1 MRKFIDKKNE
11 KRMTDTFLTLAR
23 IPSLSR
29 HEGKVAAHLERSF
42 KALGCT
48 VRFDGTGKKIGGETG
63 NLIAT
68 FPSKHGGKPFLLS
81 SHMDTVGPAEK
92 ITPVMKGGRIY
103 SDGTSILGADCKS
116 GITVILETLA
126 LLKERGIKHPPLE
139 IAITVAEEIGL
150 LGSKNLDYSL
160 LKAKNGLVLD
170 SESPSDVTVRAPA
183 VARMEIQVHG
193 VAAHAGMFP
202 ERGISAIQTAAK
214 AMAKLKF
221 GRIDF
226 ETTANIGVIDGGTAT
241 NVITPLVNLRAE
253 ARSHKVAKLDRQ
265 IKLMEKAFKDACAAA
280 KIKVDGKTLSARCD
294 FKSTR
299 NYNNMVLSPDTP
311 AVKLLLA
318 SAKERGMSLRLAT
331 GGGGSDANI
340 YFEHGILTP
349 NLGCGM
355 WEPHSTK
362 EFLELK
368 DMFDCADLVIG
379 TLEKAA

>member
-1 MRKFIDKKNE
+1 MRRFIDKKSE
-11 KRMTDTFLTLAR
+11 ARMTDTFLTLAR

-29 HEGKVAAHLERSF
+29 QEGKIAAHLEKAF
-42 KALGCT
+42 KTLGCK
-48 VRFDGTGKKIGGETG
+48 VRFDGAGKKIGGETG

-68 FPSKHGGKPFLLS
+68 LPSANGGRPFLLS
-81 SHMDTVGPAEK
+81 SHMDTVGPAAK
-92 ITPVMKGGRIY
+92 ITPVKKGGRIY

-116 GITVILETLA
+116 GITAILETLA
-126 LLKERGIKHPPLE
+126 VIREKKIKHPPLE
-139 IAITVAEEIGL
+139 IAITVCEEVGL
-150 LGSKNLDYSL
+150 QGSKNLDYSL
-160 LKAKNGLVLD
+160 LKARNGLVLD
-170 SESPSDVTVRAPA
+170 SESPLDLTVRAPA
-183 VARMEIQVHG
+183 VARMQIDVHG
-193 VAAHAGMFP
+193 VASHAGMFP

-226 ETTANIGVIDGGTAT
+226 ETTANIGVINGGTAT
-241 NVITPLVNLRAE
+241 NVITPLVSLRAE
-253 ARSHKVAKLDRQ
+253 ARSHKVSKLDRQ
-265 IKLMEKAFKDACAAA
+265 IKIMEKAFRDACASA
-280 KIKVDGKTLSARCD
+280 KVKVDGKTLSARCD
-294 FKSTR
+294 FKADR
-299 NYNNMVLSPDTP
+299 NYNNMVLKPDTP

-318 SAKERGMSLRLAT
+318 AAAERGLKIRLAT

-379 TLEKAA
+379 VLEKAA